1 MGIPTGTL
9 KKHGAL
15 LLLVGAV
22 ATITIVGSAPR
33 LRALL
38 ASTTSSL
45 QTTPGTVYLTAEK
58 DTVIPT
64 GTTRNIDVNINA
76 RTPINTVGITL
87 LYPTDYIEVVGI
99 SKEKSFL
106 DLWTEETAIKEDI
119 GQIHF
124 SGGTYKNGGLTG
136 TSTAL
141 SITVRAKKPGD
152 ATLSFAEVLVYPSDG
167 SGTPIE
173 TTKRTLTLSIPETVT
188 GAGSATAAAAPE
200 ARKEVPTTPS
210 PDFNG
215 DGTVSVVDIS
225 ILAFKILGAYD
236 ARYDLDRN
244 GALGLSDLSV
254 IFAHTR

>member
-1 MGIPTGTL
+1 MGIHADTL
-9 KKHGAL
+9 RKHGAL

-22 ATITIVGSAPR
+22 ATITIVGSTPR

-58 DTVIPT
+58 DTLIPL
-64 GTTRNIDVNINA
+64 GTTRDVDININA

-106 DLWTEETAIKEDI
+106 DLWTEETAIKEDV

-124 SGGTYKNGGLTG
+124 SGGTYKTGGLTG

-141 SITVRAKKPGD
+141 SITVRAKKAGE

-167 SGTPIE
+167 SGTPLE
-173 TTKRTLTLSIPETVT
+173 VTKRTLTLSIPEAAP
-188 GAGSATAAAAPE
+188 GAAGSAAPPQE
-200 ARKEVPTTPS
+200 PRKEVAAPS

-215 DGTVSVVDIS
+215 DGIVSVVDIS

-236 ARYDLDRN
+236 PRYDLDRN
-244 GALGLSDLSV
+244 GSLGLSDLSV

>member
-1 MGIPTGTL
+1 MI

-15 LLLVGAV
+15 LLLIGAV
-22 ATITIVGSAPR
+22 ATITIVGSTPR

-38 ASTTSSL
+38 ASTTASL
-45 QTTPGTVYLTAEK
+45 QTTPATIYLTAEK
-58 DTVIPT
+58 DTVLNV
-64 GTTRNIDVNINA
+64 GATRDIDVNINA

-106 DLWTEETAIKEDI
+106 DLWTEETAIKEDV

-124 SGGTYKNGGLTG
+124 SGGTYRTGGLTG

-141 SITVRAKKPGD
+141 SITVRAKKPGN
-152 ATLSFAEVLVYPSDG
+152 ATLSFAESLVYPSDG
-167 SGTPIE
+167 SGTPLE
-173 TTKRTLTLSIPETVT
+173 TTKRTLTLSIPEDATLAS
-188 GAGSATAAAAPE
+188 GQGSTPTPE
-200 ARKEVPTTPS
+200 ARREVAAPS

-215 DGTVSVVDIS
+215 DGSVSVVDIS

-236 ARYDLDRN
+236 PRYDLDRN

-254 IFAHTR
+254 IFAQTR